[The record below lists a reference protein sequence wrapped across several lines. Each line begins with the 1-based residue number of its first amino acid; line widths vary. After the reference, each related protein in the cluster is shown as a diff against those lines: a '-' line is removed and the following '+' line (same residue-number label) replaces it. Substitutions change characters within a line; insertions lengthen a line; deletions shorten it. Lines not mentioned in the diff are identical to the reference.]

1 MSHALRVLL
10 VEDSKLDAELFLA
23 ELRRSGF
30 ETDCERVDTEAQ
42 FRDALSSAAW
52 EMVVCDH
59 TLPGFNSSEA
69 LQIVRES
76 ELDVPF
82 VILSGTIGEEAAV
95 EALKAGAR
103 DVVVKSNLGRLGPVV
118 DRVLHEAQTRRHE
131 KQLELERAELQARLH
146 HQAFHD
152 ALTGLPN
159 RVLALDRAHQMLARA
174 RRHPM
179 TVAALFIDVDGFKQV
194 NDGFGHAAG
203 DELLRQIASRLA
215 RVVRDG
221 DTAARLAGD
230 EFVVLVDGAPE
241 PVAERLLE
249 TLREPYD
256 MTAEMGRQPSLT
268 ASIGIAVGDR
278 ETAED
283 LLRDA
288 DVALY
293 EAKRAGGDR
302 YVIFDAAMANKTHD
316 RLTVKRDLGEAIV
329 RNQLFLLYQP
339 ILDLH
344 TGRPIGVEAL
354 IRWRHPERGI
364 LPPSKFIPIAEAG
377 ELIVPIGRWVL
388 ETACRQAAAW
398 VDQGHA
404 LGMSVNLSAREL
416 DHHNLLHNVH
426 DALDDSGLDPQMLTL
441 EVTETTLMRD
451 AAATAERLTA
461 LRDLGVRIAI
471 DDFGTGYSSL
481 PHLSRSPVDVLK
493 IDHSFINDIGSS
505 AEAES
510 LAAALVQVGRSL
522 NLATLGKGIE
532 DTDQLLTL
540 QREHCDLGQGFLLAR
555 PLSAGAL
562 EEFLRQPTRIA
573 AAPRGLR

>member
-1 MSHALRVLL
+1 MTHPLRILL

-30 ETDCERVDTEAQ
+30 ETDCERVDTEAL
-42 FRDALSSAAW
+42 FREALSSAAW

-69 LQIVRES
+69 LRIVRES

-103 DVVVKSNLGRLGPVV
+103 DVVVKSNLARLGPVV
-118 DRVLHEAQTRRHE
+118 DRVLLEAQSRRHQR
-131 KQLELERAELQARLH
+131 QLELERTELQAHLH

-159 RVLALDRAHQMLARA
+159 RVLALDRAQQMLARA
-174 RRHPM
+174 RRQPM

-203 DELLRQIASRLA
+203 DELLRQIASRLT
-215 RVVRDG
+215 RVVRDSE
-221 DTAARLAGD
+221 TAARLAGD
-230 EFVVLVDGAPE
+230 EFVVLVDGAPQL
-241 PVAERLLE
+241 VAERLLVA
-249 TLREPYD
+249 LREPYD
-256 MTAEMGRQPSLT
+256 MTLEMGRQLSLT
-268 ASIGIAVGDR
+268 ASIGIAVGKR
-278 ETAED
+278 ETAEE

-293 EAKRAGGDR
+293 EAKRAGGNR
-302 YVIFDAAMANKTHD
+302 YVVFDAAMATKTRD
-316 RLTVKRDLGEAIV
+316 LLTVKTDLGKATR

-339 ILDLH
+339 TFDLH

-364 LPPSKFIPIAEAG
+364 LRPAKFIPIAEAS

-388 ETACRQAAAW
+388 KTACRQAAAW
-398 VDQGHA
+398 HGLGHA
-404 LGMSVNLSAREL
+404 LGMSVNVSASQIARP
-416 DHHNLLHNVH
+416 DLLQDVY
-426 DALDDSGLDPQMLTL
+426 DALNDSGLDPRMLTL
-441 EVTETTLMRD
+441 EVTEATLMRD
-451 AAATAERLTA
+451 AAATAQRLVS
-461 LRDLGVRIAI
+461 LKELGVHIAI

-481 PHLSRSPVDVLK
+481 PYLSRSPVDMLK
-493 IDHSFINDIGSS
+493 IDRSFINDIGAS
-505 AEAES
+505 AEAET
-510 LAAALVQVGRSL
+510 LARTLVQVGRSM
-522 NLATLGKGIE
+522 NIATLGKGIE

-540 QREHCDLGQGFLLAR
+540 QREHCDLGQGFLLGQ
-555 PLSAGAL
+555 PLSAGAI
-562 EEFLRQPTRIA
+562 EEFLRQPARIG
-573 AAPRGLR
+573 AAPLVIP